1 MSGVIAGVS
10 VAALGGAAQI
20 LSGSKR
26 AREAKKAL
34 KNFQR
39 QDLKNVTKGMRVST
53 MGAEL
58 QTKEAQRRFATSVDA
73 LSSGGV
79 RGLVGGLGQVEQQQ
93 QMQQQQ
99 IAANLDQQ
107 QVAIDRMAAQ
117 DEARIQGMQEQRD
130 NQAIQGMGAELA
142 AGRAQV
148 ASGISGIAQA
158 GVSMATMG
166 LGSGAGKAAGT
177 VSESAAKLNKAGM
190 AALNVG
196 SQAALALGNN
206 ISAMPDSRQS
216 SFTPPSQL
224 NNVNPYATQQQY
236 QLPEVDFSNNPFKKQ

>member
-10 VAALGGAAQI
+10 VAALGSAAQI
-20 LSGSKR
+20 ISGSKR
-26 AREAKKAL
+26 AKQAKQAL

-39 QDLKNVTKGMRVST
+39 QELKNVTKGMRVST

-58 QTKEAQRRFATSVDA
+58 QTREAQRRFATSVDA
-73 LSSGGV
+73 LRSGGV
-79 RGLVGGLGQVEQQQ
+79 RGLVGGMGQVEQQQ

-99 IAANLDQQ
+99 IAAGLDQQ
-107 QVAIDRMAAQ
+107 QVSIDRMAAQ
-117 DEARIQGMQEQRD
+117 DEANMRQMREQRD

-148 ASGISGIAQA
+148 SAGISGIAQA

-166 LGSGAGKAAGT
+166 LGSGAGEAAGT
-177 VSESAAKLNKAGM
+177 VSEGAAKLNQAGLS
-190 AALNVG
+190 ALNAG
-196 SQAALALGNN
+196 SQASLALGNN
-206 ISAMPDSRQS
+206 ISAMPASKQS

-224 NNVNPYATQQQY
+224 NNVNPYAPQQQY
-236 QLPEVDFSNNPFKKQ
+236 ELPKPDFNNNPFK

>member
-26 AREAKKAL
+26 AREAKRAL

-39 QDLKNVTKGMRVST
+39 QDLKNVTQGMRVST

-166 LGSGAGKAAGT
+166 LGSGAGEAAG
-177 VSESAAKLNKAGM
+177 AAKSASDLTKVTGTVTKGLANIAPTAANIGVGLNQMNM
-190 AALNVG
+190 ANQGYVPI
-196 SQAALALGNN
+196 GNT
-206 ISAMPDSRQS
+206 A
-216 SFTPPSQL
+216 PSQIDL
-224 NNVNPYATQQQY
+224 SGLKTLQQ
-236 QLPEVDFSNNPFKKQ
+236 

>member
-39 QDLKNVTKGMRVST
+39 QELKNVTKGMRVST

-73 LSSGGV
+73 LSSAGV

-93 QMQQQQ
+93 QIQQQQ

-107 QVAIDRMAAQ
+107 QIGIDRMAAQ
-117 DEARIQGMQEQRD
+117 DEANIRQMQEQRE

-166 LGSGAGKAAGT
+166 LGKAAGAAGE
-177 VSESAAKLNKAGM
+177 VAKSAADVQKVTNAVAKGAKFL
-190 AALNVG
+190 
-196 SQAALALGNN
+196 SQAAPVAQN
-206 ISAMPDSRQS
+206 ISAGLDQINMANQGYVPMGN
-216 SFTPPSQL
+216 TGPSKIDLSGLKSQ
-224 NNVNPYATQQQY
+224 
-236 QLPEVDFSNNPFKKQ
+236 

>member
-1 MSGVIAGVS
+1 MAGVIAGIS
-10 VAALGGAAQI
+10 VAALGSAAQI
-20 LSGSKR
+20 MSGAKR
-26 AREAKKAL
+26 AKQAKQAL
-34 KNFQR
+34 RNFQR
-39 QDLKNVTKGMRVST
+39 QELKNVTKGMRVST

-58 QTKEAQRRFATSVDA
+58 QTREAQRRFATSVDA
-73 LSSGGV
+73 LRSGGV
-79 RGLVGGLGQVEQQQ
+79 RGLVGGMGQVEQQQ

-99 IAANLDQQ
+99 IAAGLDQQ
-107 QVAIDRMAAQ
+107 QVSIDRMAAQ
-117 DEARIQGMQEQRD
+117 DEANMRQMREQRD

-148 ASGISGIAQA
+148 SAGIQGIAQA

-166 LGSGAGKAAGT
+166 MASKAGEAAGA
-177 VSESAAKLNKAGM
+177 VSEGASKINKAGL

-206 ISAMPDSRQS
+206 MSVMRASKQS

-224 NNVNPYATQQQY
+224 NNVNSFAPQQQY
-236 QLPEVDFSNNPFKKQ
+236 ELPKPDFNDNPFNN

>member
-166 LGSGAGKAAGT
+166 LGSGAEEAAKSASDLTKVTGT
-177 VSESAAKLNKAGM
+177 VSKGLTNIAPTAANIGVGLNQMNM
-190 AALNVG
+190 ANQGYVPI
-196 SQAALALGNN
+196 GNT
-206 ISAMPDSRQS
+206 A
-216 SFTPPSQL
+216 PSQIDL
-224 NNVNPYATQQQY
+224 SGLKTLQ
-236 QLPEVDFSNNPFKKQ
+236 

>member
-1 MSGVIAGVS
+1 MAGVIAGIS
-10 VAALGGAAQI
+10 VAALGSAAQI
-20 LSGSKR
+20 MSGAKR
-26 AREAKKAL
+26 AKQAKQAL
-34 KNFQR
+34 RNFQR
-39 QDLKNVTKGMRVST
+39 QELKNVTKGMRVST

-58 QTKEAQRRFATSVDA
+58 QTREAQRRFATSVDA
-73 LSSGGV
+73 LRSGGV
-79 RGLVGGLGQVEQQQ
+79 RGLVGGMGQVEQQQ

-99 IAANLDQQ
+99 IAAGLDQQ
-107 QVAIDRMAAQ
+107 QVSIDRMAAQ
-117 DEARIQGMQEQRD
+117 DEANMRQMREQRD

-148 ASGISGIAQA
+148 SAGISGIAQA

-166 LGSGAGKAAGT
+166 MASKAGEAAGA
-177 VSESAAKLNKAGM
+177 VSEGASKINKAGL

-206 ISAMPDSRQS
+206 MSVMRASKQS

-224 NNVNPYATQQQY
+224 NNVNSFAPQQQY
-236 QLPEVDFSNNPFKKQ
+236 ELPKPDFNDNPFK

>member
-1 MSGVIAGVS
+1 MAGVIAGIS
-10 VAALGGAAQI
+10 VAALGSAAQI
-20 LSGSKR
+20 MSGAKR
-26 AREAKKAL
+26 AKQAKQAL
-34 KNFQR
+34 RNFQR
-39 QDLKNVTKGMRVST
+39 QELKNVTKGMRVST

-58 QTKEAQRRFATSVDA
+58 QTREAQRRFATSVDA
-73 LSSGGV
+73 LRSGGV
-79 RGLVGGLGQVEQQQ
+79 RGLVGGMGQVEQQQ

-99 IAANLDQQ
+99 IAAGLDQQ
-107 QVAIDRMAAQ
+107 QVSIDRMAAQ
-117 DEARIQGMQEQRD
+117 DEANMRQMREQRD

-148 ASGISGIAQA
+148 SAGIQGIAQA

-166 LGSGAGKAAGT
+166 MASKAGEAAGA
-177 VSESAAKLNKAGM
+177 VSEGASKINKAGL

-206 ISAMPDSRQS
+206 MSVMRASKQS

-224 NNVNPYATQQQY
+224 NNVNSFAPQQQY
-236 QLPEVDFSNNPFKKQ
+236 ELPKPDFNDNPFN

>member
-26 AREAKKAL
+26 AREAKRAL

-93 QMQQQQ
+93 QIQQQQ

-107 QVAIDRMAAQ
+107 QIGIDRMAAQ
-117 DEARIQGMQEQRD
+117 DEANIRQMQEQRE

-142 AGRAQV
+142 AGKAQV

-166 LGSGAGKAAGT
+166 LGSGAGEVAK
-177 VSESAAKLNKAGM
+177 SASDVQKVTGAVTKGAKFL
-190 AALNVG
+190 
-196 SQAALALGNN
+196 SQAAPVAQN
-206 ISAMPDSRQS
+206 ISAGLDQINMANQGYVPMGNTGPSRIDLS
-216 SFTPPSQL
+216 GLKSQ
-224 NNVNPYATQQQY
+224 
-236 QLPEVDFSNNPFKKQ
+236 

>member
-39 QDLKNVTKGMRVST
+39 QELKNVTKGMRVST

-73 LSSGGV
+73 LSSAGV

-93 QMQQQQ
+93 QIQQQQ

-107 QVAIDRMAAQ
+107 QIGIDRMAAQ
-117 DEARIQGMQEQRD
+117 DEANIRQMQEQRE

-166 LGSGAGKAAGT
+166 LGS
-177 VSESAAKLNKAGM
+177 KAGEV
-190 AALNVG
+190 AKSASDVQKVTGAVTKGAKFL
-196 SQAALALGNN
+196 SQAAPVAQN
-206 ISAMPDSRQS
+206 ISAGLDQINMANQGYVPMGN
-216 SFTPPSQL
+216 TGPSKIDLSGLKSQ
-224 NNVNPYATQQQY
+224 
-236 QLPEVDFSNNPFKKQ
+236 